1 MITSKN
7 TDNILENGG
16 IVNHSNE
23 NTLTLDPNAA
33 RTGGSGYGE

>member
-1 MITSKN
+1 MITAEN
-7 TDNILENGG
+7 TDNILENGW

-23 NTLTLDPNAA
+23 KILTLDPNAA